1 MEKGRCRTTTS
12 AGMWGRG
19 QGEWAGEPGEYEGRG
34 LGGRGERMGVAG
46 WRGLSSDPALGRV
59 PL

>member
-1 MEKGRCRTTTS
+1 
-12 AGMWGRG
+12 MWGRG